1 MLIYYSIGNIERV
14 STYIKDNG
22 MRFLLL
28 IVSVMMVGLL
38 STIMGCSG
46 SGVTTPT
53 HAPPQSS
60 CHADFSAEPTELDG
74 PATVRFNDKSTGEIT
89 GWAWDFNDNGTIDST
104 EQNPSYFYDE
114 NGTYSVTLTV
124 TGSGCENSITKDDYI
139 QVTGC
144 KH

>member
-14 STYIKDNG
+14 STYLEDNG

-28 IVSVMMVGLL
+28 VASVMMAVIL

-46 SGVTTPT
+46 GWEATPT
-53 HAPPQSS
+53 PDPAHSS
-60 CHADFSAEPTELDG
+60 CRADFSAEPTELDG
-74 PATVRFNDKSTGEIT
+74 PATVRFTDKSTGEIT